1 MKRSLSIDVLARRG
15 SFALE
20 LALEVSPDEIV
31 AVIGPNGSGKST
43 LLDTIA
49 GVLEPEAGVVTLGDR
64 ILSQVSP
71 DSRRV
76 QVARSARRVGY
87 LGQRARLFPH
97 MSLLDNVAYGL
108 RSQGVSRDEARKVAA
123 EWIDRVELTGH
134 ESKRPSALSGGQH
147 QRGAIARTLAARPEA
162 LLLDEPFAAL
172 DVTTS
177 DEIRRLIK
185 TEAQRLELPVMLVTH
200 DLIDAI
206 VLAERIVVLD
216 SGRVTQAGE
225 VEELLLRPATPF
237 AAHFVGKEFVSG
249 TATARDTIT
258 VQDAPVPGLR
268 GIGTGLVPGEPAAA
282 TFFAQDIAVT
292 RETARVE
299 TQSLSTHH
307 WTGTVASLAAAPAG
321 VRIGIAEW
329 PGIVAEMPAAEARQI
344 HVGDRLSFSLAH
356 NAVQLTPA
364 RLTPAHL
371 APAHLTS
378 AH

>member
-1 MKRSLSIDVLARRG
+1 MSRALSIDVLARRG

-20 LALEVSPDEIV
+20 LALEVAPNEIV

-49 GVLEPEAGVVTLGDR
+49 GVLEPEAGVVALGDR
-64 ILSQVSP
+64 TLSRVTT
-71 DSRRV
+71 DARRV

-108 RSQGVSRDEARKVAA
+108 RAQGVSRDEARRTAT
-123 EWIDRVELTGH
+123 EWIARVELTGH

-185 TEAQRLELPVMLVTH
+185 NEARRLELPVILVTH

-216 SGRVTQAGE
+216 SGRVTQSDE
-225 VEELLLRPATPF
+225 MEELLLRPATPF

-249 TATARDTIT
+249 RASRGDAIA
-258 VQDAPVPGLR
+258 VQDAPVRELQ
-268 GIGTGLVPGEPAAA
+268 GTGAGLAPGELAAA
-282 TFFAQDIAVT
+282 TFFAHDVAVT
-292 RETARVE
+292 RELPPAEAR
-299 TQSLSTHH
+299 SSGAHH

-321 VRIGIAEW
+321 VRVSITEW
-329 PGIVAEMPAAEARQI
+329 PGIVAEVPASEARQI
-344 HVGDRLSFSLAH
+344 QVGDQLNFSLAYD
-356 NAVQLTPA
+356 AVQLTPA
-364 RLTPAHL
+364 RLSPAHLTPAHL
-371 APAHLTS
+371 APTR
-378 AH
+378 